1 MDIMDKLQI
10 LSDAAKYD
18 VSCSSSGSSRSN
30 KGGLG
35 NAHMSGICHSWSE
48 DGRCISLLKILL
60 SNSCVYDCAYCVNRI
75 TNDIP
80 RASFTPYEVVEL
92 TINFYRRNYIEG
104 LFLSSAVCKNPDYTM
119 EQLLKTVKILRTEYN
134 FNGYIHLKAIPG
146 ADSALIYEAGLYV
159 DRMSVNIELPSN
171 EGLTLLAPQKKKEAI
186 IRPMGFIKNQITETS
201 YDRKIFKYSPRFVP
215 AGQTTQL
222 IVGATQ
228 DKDITILRLSEN
240 LYNHFKLKRVY
251 YSAYVPVSD
260 NPRLPAILRPPLLRE
275 HRLYQADW
283 LLRFYG
289 FKAEELLSESHPN
302 FDIALDP
309 KCDWAVKNLN
319 YFPVEV
325 NTAPYEMLLR
335 IPGVGIR
342 SAQRILAAR
351 RVSSLDFSA
360 LKKLGV
366 VLKRARFFITCR
378 GKYQGLTD
386 INALFIREALVQTD
400 NSQIPSSYQQLS
412 LFDNFSFSEATITD
426 NPEVYSSKK
435 ILLPEKPQ
443 PLFPP
448 TKVSIE
454 S

>member
-1 MDIMDKLQI
+1 MDTMEKLKI

-35 NAHMSGICHSWSE
+35 NASISGICHSWSE

-75 TNDIP
+75 TNDGP
-80 RASFTPYEVVEL
+80 RASFTPQEVAEL

-104 LFLSSAVCKNPDYTM
+104 LFLSSAVHKNPDYTM
-119 EQLLKTVKILRTEYN
+119 EQLLKTVKILRMEYN

-146 ADSALIYEAGLYV
+146 ADSVLIYEAGLYV
-159 DRMSVNIELPSN
+159 DRMSVNIELPSS
-171 EGLTLLAPQKKKEAI
+171 EGLKLLAPQKKKEAI
-186 IRPMGFIKNQITETS
+186 IKPMDFIKNQITETS
-201 YDRKIFKYSPRFVP
+201 HDRRIFKYSPRFVP

-222 IVGATQ
+222 IVGATP
-228 DKDITILRLSEN
+228 DRDITILRLSES
-240 LYNHFKLKRVY
+240 LYKHFKLKRVY

-260 NPRLPAILRPPLLRE
+260 NPRLPTITRPPLLRE

-289 FKAEELLSESHPN
+289 FKAEELLSEKNPD

-319 YFPVEV
+319 YFPVEI

-335 IPGVGIR
+335 IPGVGVR

-351 RVSSLDFSA
+351 RVGSLDYSA

-366 VLKRARFFITCR
+366 VLKRARFFITCS

-386 INALFIREALVQTD
+386 LNALFIREALVQAD
-400 NSQIPSSYQQLS
+400 SYQASLPYQQLS
-412 LFDNFSFSEATITD
+412 MFDNLQLSTSNIKGNGINASQWPLLAADTTGRYIT
-426 NPEVYSSKK
+426 K
-435 ILLPEKPQ
+435 
-443 PLFPP
+443 
-448 TKVSIE
+448 
-454 S
+454 